1 MYIRGPLYSHTLQ
14 TLEAVCQIMFLYG
27 ILDRKE
33 IQRFIPWFGIND
45 ELTIVKNLL
54 IPHAKKGLHSLEYF
68 YIMFKQL
75 TKTK

>member
-1 MYIRGPLYSHTLQ
+1 MYIRGPLSSHALQ

-33 IQRFIPWFGIND
+33 IRRFIPWFGIND

-68 YIMFKQL
+68 YIMFEQL